1 MNELL
6 RLVRESSE
14 FQLVAGAAGLLALVA
29 AVQAVALFRLQR
41 RLGALLRDSSGQ
53 SMETLLRGRLAEQ
66 DEARESLADARDRID
81 RLETK
86 MAGAL
91 RYVGVSRYDA
101 FGGLGGQLSFS
112 LAFYDEM
119 GDGAVVTS
127 QVGRNDCRVFCKQL
141 SGGKSEWPLAEE
153 ERAAIQAAAGI
164 AHGSRTFQ

>member
-14 FQLVAGAAGLLALVA
+14 FQLVAAVAGVIALVA
-29 AVQAVALFRLQR
+29 VAQWVALFQMRR

-53 SMETLLRGRLAEQ
+53 SLEALLRDRLAEQ
-66 DEARESLADARDRID
+66 DEARHGLEEARGRIE

-86 MAGAL
+86 MEGAL

-112 LAFYDEM
+112 LAFYDEK
-119 GDGAVVTS
+119 GDGAVLTS
-127 QVGRNDCRVFCKQL
+127 QVGRQECRVYCKQL
-141 SGGKSEWPLAEE
+141 SGGKSEWPLADEE
-153 ERAAIQAAAGI
+153 SEAIRAAARV
-164 AHGSRTFQ
+164 AHGGRTVR